1 MLIARRGLATV
12 IDYSAVA
19 GALGVLA
26 AVTLLRRSR
35 QPAGERRD
43 PDPATLR
50 LMVAAG
56 VTVPLSCA
64 LAVADATG
72 GTPGKRALGLTVEDA
87 TSGST
92 PTFQQAL
99 VRSALKTAIPWELG
113 HQAVWDFRSGHTRRG
128 SVLAAGAYLALGAQA
143 AAILRNRPTYADRLA
158 NTQVHE
164 R

>member
-1 MLIARRGLATV
+1 MHTARRGLATV
-12 IDYSAVA
+12 IDYSALA

-35 QPAGERRD
+35 QPVGERRD

-72 GTPGKRALGLTVEDA
+72 GSPGKRALGLAVHDA
-87 TSGST
+87 ASGSG
-92 PTFQQAL
+92 PTFRQAL
-99 VRSALKTAIPWELG
+99 VRSALKTAVPWELG
-113 HQAVWDFRSGHTRRG
+113 HQAVWDFRSGNTRRG
-128 SVLAAGAYLALGAQA
+128 SLLAAGAYLALGAQA
-143 AAILRNRPTYADRLA
+143 AAIIRNRPTYADRA
-158 NTQVHE
+158 AGTEVRE
-164 R
+164 V